1 MLKHEKVTLLKK
13 DGTEIPN
20 IWADVRPDP
29 RSGAPDGCAS

>member
-1 MLKHEKVTLLKK
+1 MLKHENVTLLKK

-29 RSGAPDGCAS
+29 CTAASL